1 MSRSSTVN
9 RSLDSMQSIRI
20 SISSVLNNWQDQ
32 SLRDGSLSLLMAL
45 GYNSDRLADFPTQP
59 IAFIETLSKDSGY
72 VINADK
78 IQRKAWK
85 SVELLFQ
92 ITDDEIPSL
101 ATGQNSLINETA
113 IQFNAIESFTFIAI
127 ELADQVWSRTALTGI
142 VRELNRATTMPLIV
156 LFRYGNLFSLA
167 VISRRVHKRDSDRD
181 VLGSKITV
189 IKDVRLNSPHAAH
202 VHILSCLHLSVLQ
215 DKNPI
220 SNFTELYAAWLDQLS
235 IKALNERFYKD
246 LQSWYLWARRKITFP
261 KGQIVDEEGFPSVAV
276 IRLLTRLIFVWFI
289 KEKGLVPDDFFAKH
303 RLAELLKEDPRKH
316 PKSSN
321 YYLAILQN
329 LFFATLNV
337 EMNKGNSKPRKW
349 AQAED
354 AAFQGKQKDRMQHS
368 VYRYQD
374 LFNDP
379 EQALQVFASVPF
391 LNGGLF
397 ECLDREISDEE
408 LMRDGSLNNRITKE
422 GKGWVLRVDGF
433 SRNTKA
439 QPNVPNII
447 FFGHGESVDLNEE
460 LNTKGKQYT
469 ADGLLD
475 IFSRYKFTVDEN
487 TPLDE
492 EVALDPELLGKV
504 FENLLASYNEDT
516 KTTARK
522 QSGSFYTP
530 REVVDYM
537 VDEAII
543 AYVLPKLEDGTPED
557 NRQKLQSLLSYTESG
572 NPFDEDLTA
581 GVIMT
586 LAELK
591 ILDPACGSGAFPMG
605 ALNKL
610 VLMLSKLDANNKLW
624 QRQHERR
631 LNEDLAKATKAKN
644 IEEVEALTAELTRL
658 KTNFEQQT
666 AEYTRKLYLIE
677 NSIYGVDIQPIAV
690 QIAKLRFFIALI
702 VSQQVDAKKP
712 NRGMLALPN
721 LETRI
726 VAANGLQPLSD
737 KGQAVMDSDA
747 LRALRKQLIEQQ
759 SHYFRANDRQKK
771 KTAQNKIELLQ
782 TEIQKE
788 CFLLGY
794 GNMSARL
801 LSFHPFDQNSSSQ
814 FFEPNIMFGF
824 DKFNMVIG
832 NPPYVRQ
839 ESIKHLKDQFKKNYA
854 CFTGVAD
861 LYVYFYER
869 SFDLLEPNGSF
880 AFITSNKWYRANYGA
895 KLREWMQLNTR
906 IHQVI
911 DFGDEAVFTALAYP
925 TIVIATK
932 REQVKQPAD
941 HELIKVLNW
950 DQSTNP
956 NIFDFPRIFA
966 KHHFNVQ
973 QASLQPKG
981 WQLEPQGKRDVL
993 ARLRA
998 AGKPLGEY
1006 VKGQFYRGITTGLN
1020 EAFVIDGATR
1030 AQLIE
1035 KDAKSAEII
1044 KPFLRGRDIKRW
1056 VIDSQDLWLIYIPW
1070 HFPLHLDPQV
1080 TGASKEAE
1088 VALKNQYPAIYE
1100 HLMGFKDALSDRNQA
1115 ETGVR
1120 YEWYALQRW
1129 GADYWRE
1136 FSKEKIVFPDIA
1148 TSPQFTWESDAA
1160 FLGNTAYFITDVC
1173 RSMVAIL
1180 NSHVSTWFYAQ
1191 ISPQIQNGYFRF
1203 IAQYVEQIP
1212 IPEATAHQK
1221 YVLETLVDEIMIS
1234 KERPK
1239 LESLMN
1245 ALVYQ
1250 LFFPEEFKA
1259 AGINLFQTCTQIGLL
1274 NCSDN
1279 PDFQKTLA
1287 TIHSFPIVQ
1296 TIEYIIATPKDSQA

>member
-1 MSRSSTVN
+1 
-9 RSLDSMQSIRI
+9 
-20 SISSVLNNWQDQ
+20 
-32 SLRDGSLSLLMAL
+32 
-45 GYNSDRLADFPTQP
+45 
-59 IAFIETLSKDSGY
+59 
-72 VINADK
+72 
-78 IQRKAWK
+78 
-85 SVELLFQ
+85 
-92 ITDDEIPSL
+92 
-101 ATGQNSLINETA
+101 
-113 IQFNAIESFTFIAI
+113 
-127 ELADQVWSRTALTGI
+127 
-142 VRELNRATTMPLIV
+142 
-156 LFRYGNLFSLA
+156 
-167 VISRRVHKRDSDRD
+167 
-181 VLGSKITV
+181 
-189 IKDVRLNSPHAAH
+189 
-202 VHILSCLHLSVLQ
+202 
-215 DKNPI
+215 
-220 SNFTELYAAWLDQLS
+220 
-235 IKALNERFYKD
+235 
-246 LQSWYLWARRKITFP
+246 
-261 KGQIVDEEGFPSVAV
+261 
-276 IRLLTRLIFVWFI
+276 
-289 KEKGLVPDDFFAKH
+289 
-303 RLAELLKEDPRKH
+303 
-316 PKSSN
+316 
-321 YYLAILQN
+321 
-329 LFFATLNV
+329 
-337 EMNKGNSKPRKW
+337 
-349 AQAED
+349 
-354 AAFQGKQKDRMQHS
+354 
-368 VYRYQD
+368 
-374 LFNDP
+374 
-379 EQALQVFASVPF
+379 
-391 LNGGLF
+391 
-397 ECLDREISDEE
+397 
-408 LMRDGSLNNRITKE
+408 
-422 GKGWVLRVDGF
+422 
-433 SRNTKA
+433 KA

-644 IEEVEALTAELTRL
+644 IEEVEALTAELIRL

-794 GNMSARL
+794 GDMSARL

-895 KLREWMQLNTR
+895 KLRDWMKINTR

-966 KHHFNVQ
+966 KHHFSVQ

-1006 VKGQFYRGITTGLN
+1006 VGDEKICIGVKTGFNKGFIINL
-1020 EAFVIDGATR
+1020 EDKD
-1030 AQLIE
+1030 LIE
-1035 KDAKSAEII
+1035 EVEISTNKII
-1044 KPFLRGRDIKRW
+1044 KPYLRGKNIKRW
-1056 VIDSQDLWLIYIPW
+1056 QADFDDTFLIQIESSENKTHTWSNLKSDL
-1070 HFPLHLDPQV
+1070 
-1080 TGASKEAE
+1080 AE
-1088 VALKNQYPAIYE
+1088 KKFKSTHPAIYDYMSPYRMN
-1100 HLMGFKDALSDRNQA
+1100 LINRSDQGRFFW
-1115 ETGVR
+1115 EMR
-1120 YEWYALQRW
+1120 SCS
-1129 GADYWRE
+1129 YWNK
-1136 FSKEKIVFPDIA
+1136 FSSPKIIWPDIA
-1148 TSPQFTWESDAA
+1148 LTPQFCWDESGSVVDMTA
-1160 FLGNTAYFITDVC
+1160 FILPNAEKWMLG
-1173 RSMVAIL
+1173 IL
-1180 NSHVSTWFYAQ
+1180 NSNCFFWAFSKN
-1191 ISPQIQNGYFRF
+1191 SSQIQNGYYRF
-1203 IAQYVEQIP
+1203 KYQYVEQIP

-1221 YVLETLVDEIMIS
+1221 HVLETLVDEIMIS

-1239 LESLMN
+1239 LERLMN

-1259 AGINLFQTCTQIGLL
+1259 AGINLFQICTKIGLL

-1279 PDFQKTLA
+1279 PDFQKILA

-1296 TIEYIIATPKDSQA
+1296 TIEDIIATPKDSQA